1 MWAGMMAHNNS
12 CGVGRSQD
20 WNSHNIEHELS
31 ALYDCAH
38 GAGLAVTLPAVFKY
52 VMRHDVMRFAQ
63 AAVRVW
69 GCQMDFARPEATAL
83 EGIERMRSFFISIGM
98 PRNFAELGAKEED
111 IPALVKALC
120 WGDGRQGSISGFVT
134 LNEEDCANIYRMMV

>member
-31 ALYDCAH
+31 ALYDCTH
-38 GAGLAVTLPAVFKY
+38 GAGLAVTLPAVFTY
-52 VMRHDVMRFAQ
+52 VMDHDVMRFAQ
-63 AAVRVW
+63 VAVRVW
-69 GCQMDFARPEATAL
+69 GCQMDFANPARTAR
-83 EGIERMRSFFISIGM
+83 EGIEKMRQFFISLGM

-111 IPALVKALC
+111 IPTLVEALC
-120 WGDGRQGSISGFVT
+120 RGDGRPGSITGFVT
-134 LNEEDCANIYRMMV
+134 LNEEDCARIYQLMV